1 MQYKAV
7 IFDLDGTILNTIDDL
22 ADSANHVLATQGYP
36 THPTERYK
44 TFVGNGIPKLIERML
59 PPGTAPEIIE
69 HTLADFRAYYAQH
82 KLDKT
87 APYEGIPEAL
97 ALLRQN
103 GVKLAVLSNK
113 QHELSEAI
121 VTQIFGHD
129 TFDVIQGM
137 CDRFPRKPD
146 PASCR
151 DVMAR
156 LGVDADEVLYVGDSN
171 VDMQTGTNAGL
182 TKCGVSW
189 GFRSVAELTD
199 GGADFIARVPQDISD
214 IALGQTGGLDE

>member
-7 IFDLDGTILNTIDDL
+7 IFDLDGTILNTLDDL
-22 ADSANHVLATQGYP
+22 ADSANHVLAAQGYP

-59 PPGTAPEIIE
+59 PDGTSPDIIDRTFE
-69 HTLADFRAYYAQH
+69 AFQAYYAKH

-87 APYEGIPEAL
+87 APYDGIPEAL
-97 ALLRQN
+97 ALLREN
-103 GVKLAVLSNK
+103 GLKLAVLSNK

-121 VTQIFGHD
+121 VTQIFGQD
-129 TFDVIQGM
+129 TFDLIQGM
-137 CDRFPRKPD
+137 CNRFPRKPD

-156 LGVDADEVLYVGDSN
+156 LNVNAGEVLYVGDSN
-171 VDMQTGTNAGL
+171 VDMQTAANAGL

-199 GGADFIARVPQDISD
+199 AGADFIARTPQDIAD
-214 IALGQTGGLDE
+214 IALGQTGGSNR